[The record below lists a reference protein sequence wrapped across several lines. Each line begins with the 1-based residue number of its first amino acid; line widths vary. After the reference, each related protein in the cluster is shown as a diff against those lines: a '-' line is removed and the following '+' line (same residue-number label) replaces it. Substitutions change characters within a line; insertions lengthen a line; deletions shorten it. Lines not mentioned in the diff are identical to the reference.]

1 MLGASGRT
9 LLPLTRSRRVA
20 LLALPA
26 LAVLLVVIAAAAAT
40 RTGESSPALN
50 QPAAVDVLS
59 ILLTLF
65 GLTVAGLAAYMVWSV
80 AKSMQLRRGRGAENG
95 ERVSRRAQI
104 LIGLAALGTLAVILS
119 VIGLFGISQRQSAAG
134 GAGGGPIHVSI
145 PSGRTLPYSFTA
157 GGVTAFVVVAAV
169 LLIAFLPRLMRML
182 RSRSAPDFAHL
193 GEREPRELAL
203 AGDTSAAELLAH
215 VKVATHEREPDPRR
229 AIVAAWIAMTT
240 AMAEIFRPRLESEAP
255 REYLDRALKEAG
267 VRPSSA
273 GRLTELFEEARFGG
287 RAVGESLRTD
297 AIKALAQVRDE
308 LRAHADVGVGVGV

>member
-1 MLGASGRT
+1 
-9 LLPLTRSRRVA
+9 

-65 GLTVAGLAAYMVWSV
+65 GLTVAGIAAYMAWTL
-80 AKSMQLRRGRGAENG
+80 AKSMQLRRGRGAGNT
-95 ERVSRRAQI
+95 ERVSRREQI
-104 LIGLAALGTLAVILS
+104 LIGFAALGTLALILYL
-119 VIGLFGISQRQSAAG
+119 ITLFGVSRRQPAAG
-134 GAGGGPIHVSI
+134 GGGGVAVHFSI
-145 PSGRTLPYSFTA
+145 RNSSTLPYSFTA
-157 GGVTAFVVVAAV
+157 GGVTAFVVVAAI
-169 LLIAFLPRLMRML
+169 LLIVCLPRLMRRL

-193 GEREPRELAL
+193 GERELRELAL
-203 AGDTSAAELLAH
+203 AGDTSAAELLAN
-215 VKVATHEREPDPRR
+215 VEVATPEQEPDPRR
-229 AIVAAWIAMTT
+229 AVVAAWLAMTT

-255 REYLDRALKEAG
+255 REYLDRALEEAG

-287 RAVGESLRTD
+287 RVVGEALRTD
-297 AIKALAQVRDE
+297 AIEALAQVRAE
-308 LRAHADVGVGVGV
+308 LRAHASAGAVV